1 MIIDWNYMFLSFI
14 LSVLFLITLFTNF
27 STDSEDKLLYNS
39 NIYLLAFLLSLIM
52 YSYHKSIKLCG
63 FLLVILAIYII
74 KKNIKTI

>member
-1 MIIDWNYMFLSFI
+1 MIIDWSFIFLSFI
-14 LSVLFLITLFTNF
+14 LCILFLITLFTDF

-39 NIYLLAFLLSLIM
+39 NIYLLAFIISLIM

-74 KKNIKTI
+74 KKNTSSI